1 MVSSINLAAAALEE
15 PNGVGQK
22 SDSRDFSRWKRQQKR
37 RRQLIAATQ
46 ILIIVVFLAL
56 WEVSARLHWVN
67 PMLTSYPSAVWA
79 SFVDSVSDGT
89 LWLHMYITILETGV
103 SFIVSMALGILVA
116 VILWLSP
123 FLDRVLDPFLVV
135 GNALPKIALVPIFY
149 IWLGPELS
157 IYGVAV
163 AISVIITILM
173 VYSGFCQTDPGK
185 LKLARTFG
193 ANRIQQMRKVV
204 LPSNLPTIVAALKAN
219 VGLALVGVIVGEFQ
233 SSKAGLGY
241 LILYGSQIFKMDM
254 VMMSI
259 VMLGIVSLVIYL
271 MIQGVE
277 AALLRRRRR

>member
-1 MVSSINLAAAALEE
+1 MAMPLTSSSTIASVETS
-15 PNGVGQK
+15 
-22 SDSRDFSRWKRQQKR
+22 SDKAQSEQYSKWRRQQTR
-37 RRQLIAATQ
+37 RRWFILATQ
-46 ILIIVVFLAL
+46 LAILVVFVLA
-56 WEVSARLHWVN
+56 WEISARQNWIN

-79 SFVDSVSDGT
+79 SFMEMLRDGS
-89 LWLHMYITILETGV
+89 LWAHVYITVQETIV
-103 SFIVSMALGILVA
+103 SFVISMVIGVMVA
-116 VILWLSP
+116 TLLWLSP
-123 FLDRVLDPFLVV
+123 FLYSVLDPFIVV

-157 IYGVAV
+157 IYGVAI
-163 AISVIITILM
+163 AISVVITILM
-173 VYSGFCQTDPGK
+173 VYSGFCQTDPAK

-193 ANRIQQMRKVV
+193 ATRFQELQKVV
-204 LPSNLPTIVAALKAN
+204 LPSNLLTIVAALKAN

-259 VMLGIVSLVIYL
+259 VILGVLSLLVYL
-271 MIQGVE
+271 IIQNIE

>member
-1 MVSSINLAAAALEE
+1 MAMPLTSSSTIASVEASSNKAQSE
-15 PNGVGQK
+15 QYSK
-22 SDSRDFSRWKRQQKR
+22 WRRQQTR
-37 RRQLIAATQ
+37 RRWFILATQ
-46 ILIIVVFLAL
+46 LAILVVFVLA
-56 WEVSARLHWVN
+56 WEISARQNWIN

-79 SFVDSVSDGT
+79 AFMEMLRDGSLWAHVYITVQETIVSFVISMVIGVMVAT
-89 LWLHMYITILETGV
+89 L
-103 SFIVSMALGILVA
+103 
-116 VILWLSP
+116 LWLSP
-123 FLDRVLDPFLVV
+123 FLYSVLDPFIVV

-157 IYGVAV
+157 IYGVAI
-163 AISVIITILM
+163 AISVVITILM
-173 VYSGFCQTDPGK
+173 VYSGFCQTDPAK

-193 ANRIQQMRKVV
+193 ATRFQELQKVV
-204 LPSNLPTIVAALKAN
+204 LPSNLLTIVAALKAN

-259 VMLGIVSLVIYL
+259 VILGVLSLLVYL
-271 MIQGVE
+271 IIQNIE

>member
-1 MVSSINLAAAALEE
+1 MAMPLTSSSTIASVETSSNKAQSE
-15 PNGVGQK
+15 QYSK
-22 SDSRDFSRWKRQQKR
+22 WKRQQTR
-37 RRQLIAATQ
+37 RRWFILATQ
-46 ILIIVVFLAL
+46 LAILVVFVLA
-56 WEVSARLHWVN
+56 WEISARQNWIN

-79 SFVDSVSDGT
+79 AFMEMLRDGSLWAHVYITVQETIVSFVISMVIGVMVAT
-89 LWLHMYITILETGV
+89 L
-103 SFIVSMALGILVA
+103 
-116 VILWLSP
+116 LWLSP
-123 FLDRVLDPFLVV
+123 FLYSVLDPFIVV

-157 IYGVAV
+157 IYGVAI
-163 AISVIITILM
+163 AISVVITILM
-173 VYSGFCQTDPGK
+173 VYSGFCQTDPAK

-193 ANRIQQMRKVV
+193 ATRFQELQKVV
-204 LPSNLPTIVAALKAN
+204 LPSNLLTIVAALKAN

-259 VMLGIVSLVIYL
+259 VILGVLSLLVYL
-271 MIQGVE
+271 IIQNIE

>member
-1 MVSSINLAAAALEE
+1 MAMPLTSSSTIASVETSSNKAQSE
-15 PNGVGQK
+15 QYSK
-22 SDSRDFSRWKRQQKR
+22 WRRQQTR
-37 RRQLIAATQ
+37 RRWFILATQ
-46 ILIIVVFLAL
+46 LAILVVFVLA
-56 WEVSARLHWVN
+56 WEISARQNWIN

-79 SFVDSVSDGT
+79 AFMEMLRDGSLWAHVYITVQETIVSFVISMVIGVMVAT
-89 LWLHMYITILETGV
+89 L
-103 SFIVSMALGILVA
+103 
-116 VILWLSP
+116 LWLSP
-123 FLDRVLDPFLVV
+123 FLYSVLDPFIVV

-157 IYGVAV
+157 IYGVAI
-163 AISVIITILM
+163 AISVVITILM
-173 VYSGFCQTDPGK
+173 VYSGFCQTDPAK

-193 ANRIQQMRKVV
+193 ATRFQELQKVV
-204 LPSNLPTIVAALKAN
+204 LPSNLLTIVAALKAN

-259 VMLGIVSLVIYL
+259 VILGVLSLLVYL
-271 MIQGVE
+271 IIQNIE

>member
-1 MVSSINLAAAALEE
+1 MPSISLAVTIDKPDAPETRH
-15 PNGVGQK
+15 
-22 SDSRDFSRWKRQQKR
+22 DSPHYAQWKRQQRLR
-37 RRQLIAATQ
+37 RWSVRATQ
-46 ILIIVVFLAL
+46 FFIVIAFVAT
-56 WEVSARLHWVN
+56 WEISARQHWIN

-79 SFVDSVSDGT
+79 SFAEMVSDGS
-89 LWLHMYITILETGV
+89 LWEHIYVTVQETV
-103 SFIVSMALGILVA
+103 ISFVISMVLGIMVA

-157 IYGVAV
+157 IYGVAI

-193 ANRIQQMRKVV
+193 ATRLQEMQKVV
-204 LPSNLPTIVAALKAN
+204 LPSNLPTIIAALKAN

-259 VMLGIVSLVIYL
+259 VILGLISLVIYM
-271 MIQGVE
+271 MIQTGE
-277 AALLRRRRR
+277 AALLRQRHR